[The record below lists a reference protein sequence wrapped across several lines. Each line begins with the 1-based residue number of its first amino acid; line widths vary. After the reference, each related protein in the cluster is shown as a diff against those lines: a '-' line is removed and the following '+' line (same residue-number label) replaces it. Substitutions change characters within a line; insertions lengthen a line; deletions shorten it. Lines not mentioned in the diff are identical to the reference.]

1 MKIVSIGDK
10 NNAVTFRQA
19 IFSGIP
25 ADKTLYVPSS
35 FSDVWGSVKNIEKPQ
50 PYQVA
55 SELIRPFINDE
66 IPIKQLESIL
76 KKALNFDLPVRNIG
90 EVSVLEL
97 FHGPT
102 MAFKDIAARC
112 LAGFLNYFSL
122 ESQQKTTILVA
133 TSGDTGGA
141 VADAFS
147 GMSNVNVVILFPK
160 GRVSKLQQLQ
170 LTRVGDNIVSLE
182 VNGVF
187 DDCQAIVKQMTV
199 DKSLENLNITTAN
212 SINIG
217 RLLPQMLF
225 YAWAALQVDSKSG
238 LNFIVPSG
246 NFGDVTAGLYAA
258 QIGVPINKILAAANS
273 NDVVNRF
280 LETGEYNPVPTI
292 ATLSN
297 AMDISNPNNFSRILD
312 IFGSDLESIK
322 SKLSSSRISDS
333 ETIET
338 IKTVYDEYGYLLDP
352 HTAVAWRSLQKNNF
366 DNGSNVILSTASP
379 IKFADVIKQ
388 KTGIQQDASLATQKY
403 KDLPDRSINVDNNYE
418 SVREVVVGRLM

>member
-1 MKIVSIGDK
+1 
-10 NNAVTFRQA
+10 
-19 IFSGIP
+19 
-25 ADKTLYVPSS
+25 
-35 FSDVWGSVKNIEKPQ
+35 
-50 PYQVA
+50 
-55 SELIRPFINDE
+55 
-66 IPIKQLESIL
+66 
-76 KKALNFDLPVRNIG
+76 
-90 EVSVLEL
+90 
-97 FHGPT
+97 
-102 MAFKDIAARC
+102 
-112 LAGFLNYFSL
+112 
-122 ESQQKTTILVA
+122 
-133 TSGDTGGA
+133 
-141 VADAFS
+141 
-147 GMSNVNVVILFPK
+147 
-160 GRVSKLQQLQ
+160 
-170 LTRVGDNIVSLE
+170 
-182 VNGVF
+182 
-187 DDCQAIVKQMTV
+187 MTV

-225 YAWAALQVDSKSG
+225 YAWTALRVDSKSG

-312 IFGSDLESIK
+312 LFGSDLESIK
-322 SKLSSSRISDS
+322 SKLSSSRVSDS